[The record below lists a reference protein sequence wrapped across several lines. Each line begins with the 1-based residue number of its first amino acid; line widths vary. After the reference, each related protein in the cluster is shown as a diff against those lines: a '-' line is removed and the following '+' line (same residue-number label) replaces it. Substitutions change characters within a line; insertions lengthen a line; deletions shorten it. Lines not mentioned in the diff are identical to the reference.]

1 MYAKRAGLPF
11 PFCRHTHTHTHTHK
25 HTRTLTVAYTKL
37 APGKL
42 INNNNDTANFQAMCN
57 SHRTG
62 S

>member
-1 MYAKRAGLPF
+1 MYMYVCMQQGEDCPF
-11 PFCRHTHTHTHTHK
+11 LSADTHTHTCS
-25 HTRTLTVAYTKL
+25 RTLTVAYTKL

-42 INNNNDTANFQAMCN
+42 INNSNDTANFQAMCN